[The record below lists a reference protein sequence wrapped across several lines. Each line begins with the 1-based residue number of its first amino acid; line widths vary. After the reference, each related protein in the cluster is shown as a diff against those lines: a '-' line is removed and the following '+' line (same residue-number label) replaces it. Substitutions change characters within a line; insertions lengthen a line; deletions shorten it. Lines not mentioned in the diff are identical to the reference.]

1 MIIICNQLQGCALLC
16 FVVSSCTQN
25 NELFNLFDYFRQFW
39 PLPWPSTSHRD
50 RLLIEL
56 TSTFHNR
63 SSATVNCML
72 LSPEQLPGKASK
84 SRSKKRINKDICWK
98 IFQVPPKMKRK
109 RSLRKT
115 SCIKR
120 FSCKPFQNHSPK
132 WCKDFLTTS
141 WGTNFPPRFTDLKGA
156 RAGPLGAVPKGAE
169 LWTNIL

>member
-1 MIIICNQLQGCALLC
+1 MDRHKMIIICNQLQGCALLC

-84 SRSKKRINKDICWK
+84 STSKKPINKDTCWK
-98 IFQVPPKMKRK
+98 ILQVLQKMKRK
-109 RSLRKT
+109 NSLPKT
-115 SCIKR
+115 SSIKR
-120 FSCKPFQNHSPK
+120 YSFKPFNDKIRPNDVK
-132 WCKDFLTTS
+132 TLKIS
-141 WGTNFPPRFTDLKGA
+141 WGTNFPPRSTG
-156 RAGPLGAVPKGAE
+156 
-169 LWTNIL
+169 